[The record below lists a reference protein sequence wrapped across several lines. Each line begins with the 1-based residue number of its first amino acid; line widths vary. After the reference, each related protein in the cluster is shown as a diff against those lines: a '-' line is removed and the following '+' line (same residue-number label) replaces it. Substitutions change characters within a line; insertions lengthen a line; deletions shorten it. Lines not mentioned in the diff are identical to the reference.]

1 MNKKFDRV
9 LQWSKEKM
17 GNDNKTSTTDGFKA
31 LEMEMQM
38 RQDGMERLHSSANI
52 YIKSLS
58 KRREGDD
65 REKMIPV
72 DIVGQAMVSHGEEF
86 ESDSTYGQCLQRFG
100 RVHESISRVQETY
113 VQNINDNWLL
123 GLERDLTH
131 MKEYQVCETLRSL
144 ALPLLARAVEHASL
158 AWRKMGG
165 FRVATVVLHHACT
178 PPASPPALYPA
189 FANTWYRIF
198 SAARRK
204 LESRRLAYDTAQS
217 KMQKQK
223 KEDFRLEDELRSQRI
238 KYEELSD
245 EVLRRM
251 NDIRDGE
258 QETLAE
264 LGEFL
269 DAELEYYDRCR
280 NLLMRV
286 KEQWPVQTTMTRNR
300 ERSRSTTAH
309 SFNNNGGRDERE
321 YDEPPPEPKP
331 SIKSRGISASHGEW
345 DGHVHGRRTP
355 EPSSRAASWK
365 VGSEGSLSR
374 TSSMESPASNP
385 ARMLR
390 TVTEPIPPP
399 LPRGGSRPGYA
410 RTSSYNRGDEDT
422 SPVDNRYSP
431 EPQLQQPRPLSRNA
445 SSQSLSASRRG
456 VVPPPPPVSRIQ
468 GKKPPPPPPPVKRSN
483 LTALSVNQ

>member
-17 GNDNKTSTTDGFKA
+17 GNDSKTSTTDEFKA

-86 ESDSTYGQCLQRFG
+86 EPDSTYGQCLTRFG

-131 MKEYQVCETLRSL
+131 MKEYQ
-144 ALPLLARAVEHASL
+144 
-158 AWRKMGG
+158 
-165 FRVATVVLHHACT
+165 
-178 PPASPPALYPA
+178 
-189 FANTWYRIF
+189 
-198 SAARRK
+198 AARRK

-264 LGEFL
+264 LGAFL

-286 KEQWPVQTTMTRNR
+286 REQWPVQTTMKSNR

-309 SFNNNGGRDERE
+309 SFGNGAREEKE
-321 YDEPPPEPKP
+321 YDEPPPEPRP
-331 SIKSRGISASHGEW
+331 SIKSRGISASRGDW
-345 DGHVHGRRTP
+345 DGHSHGPGRRTP
-355 EPSSRAASWK
+355 EPHSRTTSWK
-365 VGSEGSLSR
+365 VGSESSLSR
-374 TSSMESPASNP
+374 TSSMESPINAP
-385 ARMLR
+385 TRMLR

-399 LPRGGSRPGYA
+399 LPRGGSRPGFT
-410 RTSSYNRGDEDT
+410 RTPSYNTANEDT

-431 EPQLQQPRPLSRNA
+431 EPQVRPLSRNA
-445 SSQSLSASRRG
+445 SSQSLSASRR
-456 VVPPPPPVSRIQ
+456 VVPPPPPPASRVQ